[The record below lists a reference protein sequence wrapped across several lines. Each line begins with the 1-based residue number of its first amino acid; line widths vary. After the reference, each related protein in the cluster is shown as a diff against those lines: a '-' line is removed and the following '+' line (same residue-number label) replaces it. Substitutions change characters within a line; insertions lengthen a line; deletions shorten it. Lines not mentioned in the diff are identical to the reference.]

1 MANKYIWMGLDQSR
15 LFRSAKEILALI
27 YPEGRCRGRI
37 LGNWQDIW
45 EWHEFWDWQELAQ
58 FLRMARIFRQVYNI
72 SNFSQGLARK
82 WTSVEIR
89 WKVRN
94 LTNSM
99 FPQTA
104 KQSKLLQLDFCVFL
118 TLRKIIV
125 CATTIKWWGCED
137 ESGDFDGNGDANEN
151 GCVNKI
157 VGVLCESDGFTPGE

>member
-1 MANKYIWMGLDQSR
+1 MNGTWPITFISFCKRNIGADLSWGEM
-15 LFRSAKEILALI
+15 
-27 YPEGRCRGRI
+27 P
-37 LGNWQDIW
+37 WQDPW
-45 EWHEFWDWQELAQ
+45 ELARYLRMAWILKLAQ
-58 FLRMARIFRQVYNI
+58 FLGLARIFRQVYNI

-82 WTSVEIR
+82 WASVEIR

-125 CATTIKWWGCED
+125 WANTIKWWGCED
-137 ESGDFDGNGDANEN
+137 ESGDCDGNGDANEN

-157 VGVLCESDGFTPGE
+157 VGILCESESVSHLVVYLTI